1 MIKTGHRFR
10 TYTYLTIL
18 LISAVLA
25 GCGGLGKEPIYNNAS
40 NSGVTMV
47 NSKEFKS
54 GATLSVT
61 SESLNDGVWDDD
73 ISNQGEMKNETP
85 QLSFG
90 RVDGALCYAIY
101 MLDESADNWLH
112 WKAEGVTS
120 NSLEHNTS
128 IPTGTSEYIGPYP
141 PSGTHTY
148 TIYVFAL
155 KQEPDKDYPGDF
167 NKAGMDAEEIYSVLD
182 ITDNSSGNVLAYG
195 YLEGTYESKKN

>member
-1 MIKTGHRFR
+1 M
-10 TYTYLTIL
+10 
-18 LISAVLA
+18 
-25 GCGGLGKEPIYNNAS
+25 
-40 NSGVTMV
+40 
-47 NSKEFKS
+47 
-54 GATLSVT
+54 
-61 SESLNDGVWDDD
+61 
-73 ISNQGEMKNETP
+73 
-85 QLSFG
+85 
-90 RVDGALCYAIY
+90 CYAIY

-120 NSLEHNTS
+120 NSLEQNTS